1 MSYVC
6 NTGHKGEVVE
16 LSADRVWTR
25 NESERNFLGQV
36 NTRLEIEK
44 SEEGLPIK
52 LPSLTAKKWMP
63 DDPPPHLQTHTHTPR
78 QRASSDAYTLQPQCV
93 LKNTPGLGLSTVFFE
108 TLFSTSFCFITT
120 VCFLAV
126 VGVYNKLLSESRFVP
141 AGKGLGMITSVG
153 SPQVLF
159 GSNSDVHS
167 CSVALQLT
175 KD

>member
-1 MSYVC
+1 MRVSVTFLDKSTHVWKLKNLERDYPLNC
-6 NTGHKGEVVE
+6 C
-16 LSADRVWTR
+16 LSQPR
-25 NESERNFLGQV
+25 NESQMTL
-36 NTRLEIEK
+36 
-44 SEEGLPIK
+44 
-52 LPSLTAKKWMP
+52 
-63 DDPPPHLQTHTHTPR
+63 PPPPNTHTPR

-108 TLFSTSFCFITT
+108 TPFSTTFCFITS

>member
-1 MSYVC
+1 MRMSVTFLDKSTHVWKLKNLKRDYPLNC
-6 NTGHKGEVVE
+6 R
-16 LSADRVWTR
+16 LSQPR
-25 NESERNFLGQV
+25 NECQMTL
-36 NTRLEIEK
+36 
-44 SEEGLPIK
+44 
-52 LPSLTAKKWMP
+52 
-63 DDPPPHLQTHTHTPR
+63 PPPQPPNTHTPR

-108 TLFSTSFCFITT
+108 TLFSTSFSFITT